1 MMSKKSKQALREEYG
16 LTSSHLSKE
25 EMQVLHQKDVLEA
38 KLVKTPRADI
48 DRSQDDRMMVGTA
61 NKANFNGDVI
71 IDKVCMLSFPLNDP
85 RTPESLRKEYL
96 KQEDLMLSKFLNNP
110 MSEWDQA

>member
-1 MMSKKSKQALREEYG
+1 MSKKSRQALREEYG

-38 KLVKTPRADI
+38 KLVKTPRADM
-48 DRSQDDRMMVGTA
+48 DHNQDDRMMVEVL
-61 NKANFNGDVI
+61 NKANFKGEVV
-71 IDKVCMLSFPLNDP
+71 IDKIMALSFPLNDP

-96 KQEDLMLSKFLNNP
+96 KQEDLMLSKFLNDP
-110 MSEWDQA
+110 MSEWGNE